1 MRFNHGYLFA
11 EGTDNPEERL
21 RVSPIHYVGTDTPD
35 TLLIAG
41 TSDYHVLPR
50 NSEKMFDKL
59 VEAGANTRL
68 LYSVAGG
75 HGFEPMH
82 YGVEPQPGMDGVQ
95 QEIVKFI
102 LERV

>member
-1 MRFNHGYLFA
+1 M
-11 EGTDNPEERL
+11 
-21 RVSPIHYVGTDTPD
+21 PD

-50 NSEKMFDKL
+50 HSEKLFDKL
-59 VEAGANTRL
+59 VECGANTRL
-68 LYSVAGG
+68 MYSIAGG

-102 LERV
+102 LERM

>member
-1 MRFNHGYLFA
+1 
-11 EGTDNPEERL
+11 
-21 RVSPIHYVGTDTPD
+21 
-35 TLLIAG
+35 
-41 TSDYHVLPR
+41 
-50 NSEKMFDKL
+50 MFDKL
-59 VEAGANTRL
+59 VEAGAKTRL
-68 LYSVAGG
+68 MYSIAGG